1 MNSHRPTLKIALAIF
16 VVLLIFTF
24 ATTRLGAH
32 YGRAW
37 SVDAYDENL
46 RQDIRALAAKE
57 QYGAIER
64 FAIAVL
70 KVSPEYEATIRE
82 ETAAFQYILP
92 ELSAML
98 RGDLTSGKQSKLK

>member
-1 MNSHRPTLKIALAIF
+1 MNAHRATLKLAVAIF
-16 VVLLIFTF
+16 VALVLLTI
-24 ATTRLGAH
+24 ATTGIAAR

-37 SVDAYDENL
+37 SVRAYDENL

-64 FAIAVL
+64 VALSVL

-82 ETAAFQYILP
+82 ETAAYQYMLP
-92 ELSAML
+92 ELRAML
-98 RGDLTSGKQSKLK
+98 RGELSAGK

>member
-1 MNSHRPTLKIALAIF
+1 MNASRATFKVAIAIF
-16 VVLLIFTF
+16 VALVLLTF
-24 ATTRLGAH
+24 ALTGMAAH

-37 SVDAYDENL
+37 SVRAYDENL

-64 FAIAVL
+64 IALSVL
-70 KVSPEYEATIRE
+70 RVSPEYEATIRE
-82 ETAAFQYILP
+82 ETAAYLYILP

-98 RGDLTSGKQSKLK
+98 RGELPAGS

>member
-1 MNSHRPTLKIALAIF
+1 MNMRRETFKAAMAIF
-16 VVLLIFTF
+16 VMLVLLTF
-24 ATTRLGAH
+24 ATTGLAAH

-37 SVDAYDENL
+37 SVRAYDENL

-64 FAIAVL
+64 VALSVL
-70 KVSPEYEATIRE
+70 RVSPEYEATIRE
-82 ETAAFQYILP
+82 ETAAYQYMLP

-98 RGDLTSGKQSKLK
+98 RSEMPAGK